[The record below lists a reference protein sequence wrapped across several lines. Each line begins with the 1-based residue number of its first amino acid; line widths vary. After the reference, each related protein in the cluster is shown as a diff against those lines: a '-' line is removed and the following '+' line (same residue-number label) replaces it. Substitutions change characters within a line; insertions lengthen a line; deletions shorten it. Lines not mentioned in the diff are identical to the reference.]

1 MADGKKVLVVEDSDL
16 VAGVLSKYL
25 ADAGFEVVRAINGLE
40 GILATYRE
48 IPDAIIMDVEMPLLQ
63 GYQASRLLKARRGV
77 SDIPIIMHTSLSED
91 RDQFWARSSGADA
104 FITKDFDNMG
114 PLIERVKEL
123 AKHRACN
130 VALIQEEAVK
140 INRDSILEMLG
151 SVIDQQLFQATV
163 LNMLSGAVACVGSL
177 EETAEF
183 ILSLIDKVCEN
194 HIAALLL
201 KYNRECLLFVRPGQ
215 GIGKNAA
222 EDFLRICQDDFFAE
236 FSDVN
241 RNRINKCY
249 LNVKERADFEKNNLE
264 TRKIASYLNITLMG
278 HCDAV
283 GTLHVGNCINNY
295 FSDYLRQNIAVFA
308 QGSAPILENALLM
321 KNIREMEQ
329 GIRGV
334 FSKFVPAEIIDDLV
348 GRHEAS
354 ELLAGEK
361 RNVAVL
367 FSDIRSFTEI
377 SEHNSPE
384 EVVSFLNSYFEVM
397 TSAIL
402 RHGGTV
408 DKYIGDAIL
417 AVFGAPKSY
426 PNNAERAVNAAFD
439 MLRSMSKVNTGKL
452 KLPEGGLDMGIG
464 IHEGDVIVGNI
475 GSKERFDYTVIG
487 DTVNLASRLEGL
499 TKHYKS
505 HIIVSES
512 VKEKLKGKILFREI
526 DRVRVKGKEIPTTIY
541 KLENIRKDTFDKET
555 MDNYNKAMSMFKIQN
570 WETAIEYFDKVLKKI
585 PDDYISEMY
594 LKRCREY
601 IKMPPPEGWDGMLD
615 LQFK

>member
-1 MADGKKVLVVEDSDL
+1 MAEVKKVLVVEDSDL

-25 ADAGFEVVRAINGLE
+25 AEAGFQVVRAANGLD
-40 GILATYRE
+40 GILAAYRE

-63 GYQASRLLKARRGV
+63 GYQASRLMKARRGV
-77 SDIPIIMHTSLSED
+77 RDIPIIMHTSLSED
-91 RDQFWARSSGADA
+91 RDQFWAKASGADA
-104 FITKDFDNMG
+104 FITKDFDNME
-114 PLIERVKEL
+114 PLVATVKEL
-123 AKHRACN
+123 VKHRAVN
-130 VALIQEEAVK
+130 IALIQEEAPK
-140 INRDSILEMLG
+140 ISKDSIVEMLG

-163 LNMLSGAVACVGSL
+163 LNLLSGAVACVESL

-201 KYNRECLLFVRPGQ
+201 KYNRECLAYIRPGLE
-215 GIGKNAA
+215 IGKNTS
-222 EDFLRICQDDFFAE
+222 EDFLRICMGDFFEE
-236 FSDVN
+236 FDDVN
-241 RNRINKCY
+241 RNSITVCY
-249 LNVKERADFEKNNLE
+249 LNVKDRSDFEKIKLDE
-264 TRKIASYLNITLMG
+264 RKIASYLNVTLMG
-278 HCDAV
+278 HCGAA
-283 GTLHVGNCINNY
+283 GTFHVGNCINNY
-295 FSDYLRQNIAVFA
+295 FSDYLKQNITVFA
-308 QGSAPILENALLM
+308 KGSAAIIENALLM

-334 FSKFVPAEIIDDLV
+334 FSKFVPAEIIDDMV
-348 GRHEAS
+348 GRHATS

-377 SEHNSPE
+377 SEHNRPE
-384 EVVSFLNSYFEVM
+384 DVVGFLNNYFEIM
-397 TSAIL
+397 TSAII
-402 RHGGTV
+402 RQGGTV

-417 AVFGAPKSY
+417 AIFGAPKSY

-439 MLRSMSKVNTGKL
+439 MLRSLSNVETGAL
-452 KLPEGGLDMGIG
+452 VLPEGGLDMGIG

-541 KLENIRKDTFDKET
+541 KLENVRKDIFDKDTVE
-555 MDNYNKAMSMFKIQN
+555 NFNKAMSMFKLQN
-570 WETAIEYFDKVLKKI
+570 WETAIEYFGKVREKI

-594 LKRCREY
+594 IQRCCDY
-601 IKMPPPEGWDGMLD
+601 MKTPPPEGWDGTLD